1 MGRAR
6 KNYGKLLEQKDAP
19 NAEYEETFFFKAV
32 QLFSF

>member
-19 NAEYEETFFFKAV
+19 NAEYEETFFF
-32 QLFSF
+32 F